1 VGLGG
6 QVLNLVAAL
15 FGAIGVGTT
24 ALVARTIGAQ
34 NPAEANQLLRQALLL
49 ALTLGA
55 VVALAGWLLAEPII
69 RLLGAAPEVVVTGTA
84 WLQTVSPSFAL
95 IGVLLAG
102 NAALRGAGD
111 TRSPLLVMLMV
122 NVVNVAVAWPLTYGA
137 FGLPAL
143 GVVGSGLG
151 ATAGHMTGGLMVL
164 ALLLRGRGPLRV
176 GLALPAPDFARLRRI
191 LNIGL
196 PAGAEQVMLQLALL
210 NLAVVISTFG
220 TAAYAAHSVGLRI
233 SALSFLPGWGFS
245 IAATTLVGQEL
256 GARNPERAR
265 QSAYAAF
272 WMAFVVMFIMG
283 VVLFVFEAPI
293 LRIFTDDPAVLAA
306 GAIVIQ
312 MSAVQQPV
320 LAASFVFSGALRGA
334 GDTRAT
340 MLITVTSIWGLRLL
354 LAYVFGILLGWGLF
368 GAWLAIWCDFAFRS
382 TMFYLRF
389 RGGKWQTLR
398 V

>member
-1 VGLGG
+1 
-6 QVLNLVAAL
+6 
-15 FGAIGVGTT
+15 
-24 ALVARTIGAQ
+24 
-34 NPAEANQLLRQALLL
+34 
-49 ALTLGA
+49 
-55 VVALAGWLLAEPII
+55 
-69 RLLGAAPEVVVTGTA
+69 VTGVA
-84 WLQTVSPSFAL
+84 WLQTVASSFAL
-95 IGVLLAG
+95 IGVLLVG

-111 TRSPLLVMLMV
+111 TRSPLLVMLVV
-122 NVVNVAVAWPLTYGA
+122 NVINVAVAWPLTRGA

-151 ATAGHMTGGLMVL
+151 AASGQIFGGLMVL
-164 ALLLRGRGPLRV
+164 ALLARGRGPLHL
-176 GLALPAPDFARLRRI
+176 GLKLVAPDFARLRRI

-196 PAGAEQVMLQLALL
+196 PAGTEQVMLQLALL
-210 NLAVVISTFG
+210 NLAAIISTFG

-256 GARNPERAR
+256 GARRPERAR

-272 WMAFVVMFIMG
+272 WMAFAVMFVMG
-283 VVLFVFEAPI
+283 AVLFIFEAPI
-293 LRIFTDDPAVLAA
+293 LRVFTGDSAVLEA
-306 GAIVIQ
+306 GAIVIR
-312 MSAVQQPV
+312 MSALQQPV
-320 LAASFVFSGALRGA
+320 LAASFVFAGALRGA

-340 MLITVTSIWGLRLL
+340 MLITITSIWGLRLA
-354 LAYVFGILLGWGLF
+354 LAYVFGIVLGWGLF

-389 RGGKWQTLR
+389 RGGAWQTLR